1 MDLDTL
7 RASLDDAEPPAQL
20 SSELLVLWHE
30 RAGNWDRAHDIVNDL
45 PDPDGAW
52 LHAYLHRRE
61 GDLSNADYWYR
72 RAGKKRPSFDMDEEW
87 ATLCEHFSRSRKA

>member
-1 MDLDTL
+1 MWRMDVTSF
-7 RASLDDAEPPAQL
+7 RSSLEESGPPAGARP
-20 SSELLVLWHE
+20 EMCVLWHE
-30 RAGNWDRAHDIVNDL
+30 RAGDWDRAHDIVNDL

-72 RAGKKRPSFDMDEEW
+72 RAERKRPEVSLDEEW
-87 ATLCEHFSRSRKA
+87 ESLVRHFAS